1 MVGQC
6 DGVADGPRLCFTTPA
21 AVRDCGNDDKDRGLN
36 THTHTLR
43 VEDPGTFLMNFL
55 KRRKKTSDLPHDLR
69 EKKAASK
76 DAFYSFSVCG
86 PSGEFFYGV

>member
-1 MVGQC
+1 MDQGFVSRRRQ
-6 DGVADGPRLCFTTPA
+6 LCAIAATTTRTEA
-21 AVRDCGNDDKDRGLN
+21 S